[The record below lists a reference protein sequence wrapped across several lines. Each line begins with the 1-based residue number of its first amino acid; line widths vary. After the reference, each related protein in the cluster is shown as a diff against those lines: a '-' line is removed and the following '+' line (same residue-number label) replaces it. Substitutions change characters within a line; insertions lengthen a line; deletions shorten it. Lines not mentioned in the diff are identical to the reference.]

1 MSDKLARAKHAKR
14 EAPSVSSST
23 FLMSACVIAS
33 RITGFIRTWAM
44 AFALGSTLLSSSY
57 QVANNLPNMLYELVA
72 GGLLVTAFLP
82 VYISIKN
89 RLGEEAGNRY
99 ASNLLSIVT
108 LFLIVVAVLCM
119 VFPSMVVYTQ
129 SFWSNQAE
137 MQYAVFFFQF
147 FAIQIV
153 FYGASSILSGLLN
166 ANRSY
171 FWPSIAP
178 VFNNLI
184 VIATFILYAV
194 LAPRD
199 PQTALYIIAI
209 GNPLGV
215 FIQMAILIPS
225 LKRHRIRLRPHIDFK
240 DPALKETLSIGIP
253 AIIIMLYSFIITSVQ
268 TAASYSFAEN
278 GPSIIFYARM
288 WFMLP
293 YSFLV
298 VPISTALFTEL
309 ATMFEKNDSDGVK
322 KAVISGMN
330 QVLFFMIPFMLYLIV
345 FSVPLISL
353 YHAGAFTEDNIHEI
367 ASYLAVFAIAL
378 PFYGVNT
385 YLQKVFSSIR
395 KLTVFAVAG
404 TLTALVQTILTVLA
418 AQAAAGG
425 IADVPISSIA
435 FIEALFFVICDTV
448 LILYLRKYFGGL
460 KIGSIARASASGLL
474 FGLFGA
480 GVGAGILFLLETFLA
495 PIEGSILISLGY
507 ITIAGL
513 ASLITTFGLA
523 IRFKVPEAAFIVSL
537 TSKITRRFKKR

>member
-1 MSDKLARAKHAKR
+1 MSDKLARAKHAKK

-23 FLMSACVIAS
+23 FLMSACVITS

-89 RLGEEAGNRY
+89 RQGEEAGNKY

-108 LFLIVVAVLCM
+108 FFLIIVAAFCM
-119 VFPSMVVYTQ
+119 IFPSVVVYTQ
-129 SFWSNQAE
+129 SFWSNQEE

-147 FAIQIV
+147 FAIQII

-166 ANRSY
+166 ANRNY
-171 FWPSIAP
+171 FWPAIAP

-184 VIATFILYAV
+184 VIATFLLYTF
-194 LAPRD
+194 LAPSD
-199 PQTALYIIAI
+199 PQAALYVIAI

-215 FIQMAILIPS
+215 FVQMAILIPS
-225 LKRHRIRLRPHIDFK
+225 LKKQGIKLRPHINFK
-240 DPALKETLSIGIP
+240 DPALKETMSIGIP
-253 AIIIMLYSFIITSVQ
+253 AIIIMLYSFVITSVQ

-293 YSFLV
+293 YSFFV

-309 ATMFEKNDSDGVK
+309 ATMFEKEDIAGVK
-322 KAVISGMN
+322 KTVISGIN
-330 QVLFFMIPFMLYLIV
+330 QVLFFMIPFMFYLMV

-353 YHAGAFTEDNIHEI
+353 YHAGAFTENNIYEI
-367 ASYLAVFAIAL
+367 ASYLSVFALAL
-378 PFYGVNT
+378 PFYGVST

-395 KLTVFAVAG
+395 KLKFFALAG
-404 TLTALVQTILTVLA
+404 TAIAVIQTILTILA
-418 AQAAAGG
+418 AQAASQG
-425 IADVPISSIA
+425 IADIPISSIG
-435 FIEALFFVICDTV
+435 FIEALFFVFCDSV

-460 KIGSIARASASGLL
+460 ELRSTFRAMGSGIL
-474 FGLFGA
+474 FGLLGA
-480 GVGAGILFLLETFLA
+480 GVGAGILFLLENFVA
-495 PIEGSILISLGY
+495 PIDGSIVISLAY
-507 ITIAGL
+507 IVIGGL

-523 IRFKVPEAAFIVSL
+523 IKFKVPESTFISSL
-537 TSKITRRFKKR
+537 TSKITRKLKKS